1 MSAASKTKKQ
11 TSTDII
17 CGILGVDEP
26 YQVPQQIMDVVAGS
40 ERDRVYREFL
50 EAFSYDVSRDWFH
63 EFYEDENAERKK
75 NKQDFTPASLA
86 KLTSEL
92 VGYGDGVSYEPS
104 AGTGGMIISRWD
116 MQRRRYH
123 PFDYKP
129 SMQWFVAE
137 DMSDRAIPFLLFNL
151 SIRGI
156 NANVLHIDTLTR
168 RCKAAYLVENACD
181 DMLAFS
187 DVIELPHN
195 DMCMRAFDIREWV
208 EKW

>member
-1 MSAASKTKKQ
+1 MSASKAKKQ
-11 TSTDII
+11 TATDTI
-17 CGILGVDEP
+17 CEILGVDEP
-26 YQVPQQIMDVVAGS
+26 YQVPQRIMETLTSPD
-40 ERDRVYREFL
+40 RDRVYLEFL
-50 EAFSYDVSRDWFH
+50 EAFDFDVSRDWFH

-92 VGYGDGVSYEPS
+92 AGYGDGVTYEPS

-116 MQRRRYH
+116 LQRKRYH
-123 PFDYKP
+123 PFEYKP
-129 SMQWFVAE
+129 SLQWFVAE

-168 RCKAAYLVENACD
+168 RCKAAYLVENAQN

-187 DVIELPHN
+187 NVVELPRN
-195 DMCMRAFDIREWV
+195 ERCMSAFDIREWV
-208 EKW
+208 DRW

>member
-1 MSAASKTKKQ
+1 MSRDRAQDTTATE
-11 TSTDII
+11 II

-26 YQVPQQIMDVVAGS
+26 YDVPRRLMEVVSGDD
-40 ERDRVYREFL
+40 RDRTYNEFL
-50 EAFSYDVSRDWFH
+50 ATFGYDVSFDWFH

-75 NKQDFTPASLA
+75 NKQDFTPDSLSR
-86 KLTSEL
+86 LVSRL
-92 VGYGDGVSYEPS
+92 VGFGGGVVYEPS

-116 MQRRRYH
+116 SMRRESH
-123 PFDYKP
+123 PFDYRP

-156 NANVLHIDTLTR
+156 NANVLHIDSLTR
-168 RCKAAYLVENACD
+168 RCKTVYLVENVRD

-195 DMCMRAFDIREWV
+195 EKCMSAFGIREWV
-208 EKW
+208 SRW

>member
-1 MSAASKTKKQ
+1 MSASKKSQ
-11 TSTDII
+11 TATAKI

-26 YQVPQQIMDVVAGS
+26 YKVPQRIMEIVVGP
-40 ERDRVYREFL
+40 ERDRVYQEFL
-50 EAFSYDVSRDWFH
+50 EVFDFDVSRDWFH

-75 NKQDFTPASLA
+75 NKQDFTPPSLA

-92 VGYGDGVSYEPS
+92 AGYGEGVTYEPS
-104 AGTGGMIISRWD
+104 AETGGMIISRWD
-116 MQRRRYH
+116 LQRRKYH
-123 PFDYKP
+123 PFEYKP

-168 RCKAAYLVENACD
+168 RCKAAYLVENVHD

-195 DMCMRAFDIREWV
+195 ERCMRAFDIREWADR
-208 EKW
+208 W